1 MQTLNLVI
9 TEVFHLPEHSSLS
22 ADPDATLDDEEEEAF
37 QEGLLS
43 GKYFTVAGFSSE
55 QLTHLRHLIEGNGG
69 KAVAS
74 GQTAD
79 YAVLPMNTVLEEDL
93 HAKQLVSNFMFAYLQ
108 YTILTCSCVEE
119 NNNLQL
125 VNCRRLSE

>member
-1 MQTLNLVI
+1 M
-9 TEVFHLPEHSSLS
+9 
-22 ADPDATLDDEEEEAF
+22 
-37 QEGLLS
+37 
-43 GKYFTVAGFSSE
+43 AGFSSE
-55 QLTHLRHLIEGNGG
+55 QLTHLWHLIEGNGG

-79 YAVLPMNTVLEEDL
+79 YAVLPMNTVLDEDL